1 MVLIPPTLRGL
12 SRGACCT
19 LFEGCPSWWCLF
31 AAFNHVVFASAIV
44 SLSCYILFVSG
55 ELIAVVLLVFSLSLI
70 FHSVNWMANIIPTHS
85 KHPGHTTSKRGQ
97 TCTTITHPG
106 CEHHAMEPV
115 RALQTPS
122 VSQWRK
128 GVPAHDGTA
137 QDTLLTHGTIDHALQ
152 RLLFVLD
159 DTHLCTLRL
168 HGTNRSCTR
177 TNGH

>member
-1 MVLIPPTLRGL
+1 MWCCLRRLSEGSVAVL
-12 SRGACCT
+12 AVCC
-19 LFEGCPSWWCLF
+19 LLVVPVGGVFF
-31 AAFNHVVFASAIV
+31 AAFFHVVFASAIV
-44 SLSCYILFVSG
+44 SLSCYIFFVSD
-55 ELIAVVLLVFSLSLI
+55 ELVLLVFFLSHTP
-70 FHSVNWMANIIPTHS
+70 FCDWMANTPTHS
-85 KHPGHTTSKRGQ
+85 KHQGHTPSKRGQ

-122 VSQWRK
+122 VSQCRK
-128 GVPAHDGTA
+128 GVPGHDGTA
-137 QDTLLTHGTIDHALQ
+137 QDAVLTNGTIDHALQ

-177 TNGH
+177 NNGR

>member
-1 MVLIPPTLRGL
+1 MVLIPPTLGGL
-12 SRGACCT
+12 SRGARCM

-44 SLSCYILFVSG
+44 SLSCYILFVSD
-55 ELIAVVLLVFSLSLI
+55 ELVFSLSHTP
-70 FHSVNWMANIIPTHS
+70 FCDWMANTPTHS

-97 TCTTITHPG
+97 TCTATTHPG

-122 VSQWRK
+122 VSQCTK
-128 GVPAHDGTA
+128 GVPGHDGTA
-137 QDTLLTHGTIDHALQ
+137 QDAVLTNGTIDHALQ

-177 TNGH
+177 NNGH